1 MKRWNHALAVI
12 IAAVFCA
19 LPGTSSAAASDAA
32 AQATQQALALSA
44 ASEDS
49 SAGTSKEQELLAKH
63 AQQQASYAQ
72 DEAKKAEDAAAAAKQ
87 EAEAAIKKA
96 KEAEQTAYEKRK
108 AAEDQQAEAAKS
120 QTQEKAPVVQTPQ
133 VGKDIVPW
141 VTPLTATKPVIVG
154 TIAPYQMALG
164 GLHVHDSVAQVK
176 GYWEEPTTYSGHGS
190 WLTYVYGTTFGLR
203 FYKGGY
209 HRQDY
214 GIYEIATNAHNGIC
228 TPAGISVGAE
238 DQTVLR
244 LYGMPS
250 RLTTACRENNYT
262 TTFYYYGYATEL
274 GHELSFDIR
283 ECKVVKIRLRG
294 YYEYPQHFSNR

>member
-1 MKRWNHALAVI
+1 MKRWNHALAAI

-19 LPGTSSAAASDAA
+19 LPGTSSAAAASDAA
-32 AQATQQALALSA
+32 VQATQQALSLSA
-44 ASEDS
+44 AEESNTG
-49 SAGTSKEQELLAKH
+49 SAREQELRAKH

-72 DEAKKAEDAAAAAKQ
+72 EAAKKAGDQKAAAQQGPAA
-87 EAEAAIKKA
+87 
-96 KEAEQTAYEKRK
+96 
-108 AAEDQQAEAAKS
+108 
-120 QTQEKAPVVQTPQ
+120 EKAPAVQTPQ

-164 GLHVHDSVAQVK
+164 GLHIHDSVAQVK

-294 YYEYPQHFSNR
+294 YYEYPQHFANR